1 MIGETWQI
9 GDVTIT
15 RIAEMALTA
24 DSGIMSRLVPN
35 ATAQALQEMPWL
47 APHFVDEQGRMVGS
61 IHTLVVRTPQR
72 LVVVDTCVGNDKARK
87 NPDFNKLQSGFLDDF
102 RAAGFAEDEVD
113 TVLCTHLHI
122 DHVGWNTVLR
132 DGRWQPTFPNA
143 RYLFGKQEFEHWNRE
158 DHGALERLDVEA
170 VMADSVQPI
179 VDAGLAELVS
189 STHRVCE
196 ELSFIPTPGHTPGHV
211 SVLVESKGETALI
224 TGDVLHHPCQFTHPE
239 WPSSPDADP
248 QTNLAT
254 RRELFERFTDT
265 PTLIIGTH
273 FASPTAGRL
282 RLDQGRYRFDS

>member
-24 DSGIMSRLVPN
+24 DSGIMSRLIPD
-35 ATAQALQEMPWL
+35 ATEQALQEMPWL
-47 APHFVDEQGRMVGS
+47 APHFVDRQGRMIGS
-61 IHTLVVRTPQR
+61 IHTLVVRTPER

-87 NPDFNKLQSGFLDDF
+87 NPDFHELQSGFLDDF
-102 RAAGFAEDEVD
+102 RAAGFSEDEVD

-143 RYLFGKQEFEHWNRE
+143 RYLFGEQEFEHWNRE

-179 VDAGLAELVS
+179 LDAGLAELVS
-189 STHRVCE
+189 STHRVCD

-211 SVLVESKGETALI
+211 SVLVESNGEMALI

-248 QTNLAT
+248 QANLAT

-282 RLDQGRYRFDS
+282 RLDQGSYRFDS